1 MLANVPDKPGLKLSD
16 FPHNPPVSPLP

>member
-16 FPHNPPVSPLP
+16 FPHNPPVSALP